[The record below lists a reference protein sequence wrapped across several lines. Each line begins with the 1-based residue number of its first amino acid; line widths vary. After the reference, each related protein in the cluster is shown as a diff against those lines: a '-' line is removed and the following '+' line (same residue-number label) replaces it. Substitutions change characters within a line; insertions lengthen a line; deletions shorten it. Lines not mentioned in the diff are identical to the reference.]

1 MLKASKRKARMFS
14 RRRFLASVSSTL
26 ALIASLRPSGAQSAQ
41 TTQSANVTF
50 VLFNDFYMMA
60 ETRLPDGKPRGG
72 FARLAAVVKAE
83 RERAR
88 QEGRTVIVA
97 HGGDTLSPSVMSGLD
112 QGAHIVA
119 LTNLIAPDIFVPG
132 NHEFDF
138 GKAAFLQRMGE
149 AAFPLYG
156 ANLRDP
162 TGATLPAFKDRAIIT
177 AGGIRIG
184 LTGLAYE
191 QSPRMSSP
199 EDLRFAST
207 IEVTHAQSA
216 ALRREGADFV
226 CAVLHCNR
234 GDAIKLSYE
243 RAADLLLTGHTH
255 DLLINH
261 DGRCALVESGYD
273 AYYVTCVDVTITVR
287 ERGGKRTTTWWPEF
301 RVVDT
306 ATVTPDAE
314 VAAAVARYQTTLD
327 GKLAEPIC
335 VTAVALDS
343 ATATVRTREAAIG
356 NLFADAM
363 RDSQHADAAVL
374 NGGGIRATK
383 NYDAGAKIT
392 YGDVLAELPF
402 NNRIVVVQI
411 AGAEL
416 KRAIENGIA
425 VLPRAAGRFP
435 QVSGMKVTFDL
446 DREPG
451 SRITSMQVGGA
462 PLDEAKI
469 YRVAVVDF
477 LARGGDDYTMFANAQ
492 HVTPDNDAPLLVTE
506 VIGYLK
512 KIGAANTDVEGR
524 LAGK

>member
-1 MLKASKRKARMFS
+1 MFT
-14 RRRFLASVSSTL
+14 RRSFLASVSSAL

-41 TTQSANVTF
+41 PAAQSAQTANVTF
-50 VLFNDFYMMA
+50 VLFNDFYIMA
-60 ETRLPDGKPRGG
+60 EQQLPDGKARGG
-72 FARLAAVVKAE
+72 FARLAAIVKAE

-88 QEGRTVIVA
+88 AEGRTVIVA

-119 LTNLIAPDIFVPG
+119 LTNMIAPDIFVPG

-138 GKAAFLQRMGE
+138 GKAVFLQRMAE
-149 AAFPLYG
+149 ATFPLYG
-156 ANLRDP
+156 ANLRDAN
-162 TGATLPAFKDRAIIT
+162 GAALPGFKDRAMVT
-177 AGGIRIG
+177 AGGVRIG

-191 QSPRMSSP
+191 QSARMSSP

-207 IEVTHAQSA
+207 LEVTHAQTA
-216 ALRREGADFV
+216 ALRQEGADFV

-234 GDAIKLSYE
+234 GDAIKLCYE

-273 AYYVTCVDVTITVR
+273 AYYVTCIDVAITVR
-287 ERGGKRTTTWWPEF
+287 ESGGKRTTVWWPEF
-301 RVVDT
+301 RVIDS
-306 ATVTPDAE
+306 ASVTPDPE
-314 VAAAVARYQTTLD
+314 VAAAVARYQTMLK

-335 VTAVALDS
+335 TTAVALDS

-363 RDSQHADAAVL
+363 RESMHADAAVL
-374 NGGGIRATK
+374 NGGGIRAAK
-383 NYDAGAKIT
+383 SYDAGGSIT

-402 NNRIVVVQI
+402 NNRIVVI
-411 AGAEL
+411 EISGREL
-416 KRAIENGIA
+416 RRAIENGIA

-435 QVSGMKVTFDL
+435 QVSGITATFDL
-446 DREPG
+446 NRDPG
-451 SRITSMQVGGA
+451 SRITAMQVGGA
-462 PLDEAKI
+462 PLDEGKT
-469 YRVAVVDF
+469 YRLAVVDF
-477 LARGGDDYTMFANAQ
+477 LARGGDDYTMFASAP

-506 VIGYLK
+506 VVGYLK
-512 KIGAANTDVEGR
+512 RIGVAKTDVEGR
-524 LAGK
+524 MAGK